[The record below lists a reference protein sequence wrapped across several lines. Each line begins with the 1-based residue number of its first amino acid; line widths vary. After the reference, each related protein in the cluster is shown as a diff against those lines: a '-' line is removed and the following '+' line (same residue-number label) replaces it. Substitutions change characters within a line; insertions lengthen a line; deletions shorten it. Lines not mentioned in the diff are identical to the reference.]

1 MHLGIAFEESP
12 SVCFAVSKRCRRGG
26 SGGSNGGSGCSRAGD
41 DFVGCGVCGGYGVC
55 GGCGG
60 CGGYGVCGASVGRY
74 EDVSRI
80 FINVFGVEAFTMETL
95 ASSTFA
101 VFTRHPVLNV
111 VQGSSLGIPAI

>member
-26 SGGSNGGSGCSRAGD
+26 SGSNGGSGCSRGGD
-41 DFVGCGVCGGYGVC
+41 DCV
-55 GGCGG
+55 G
-60 CGGYGVCGASVGRY
+60 CGGYGGCGGSFGRY
-74 EDVSRI
+74 EDRI
-80 FINVFGVEAFTMETL
+80 PVNVFGVEAFTMETL